1 MESNPAE
8 KGRIPTLHVV
18 ADSIPQAHYRAVKA
32 VWEHG
37 ARIRTEYD
45 KKNEKGEFVDP
56 PSRDARV
63 LIEVKD
69 PWREPRYPPILHSE
83 IGAYIAEIMGA
94 KDHLVL
100 SMKELVEAVEKG
112 GVPEQQ
118 RWPYTYSKRLK
129 QYPSLEAVLKEMAVI
144 GKDDAGVNVFKSRE
158 QFLELM
164 DSRTINQMDLATA
177 RIVETPYS
185 RRAVMT
191 TTIPFIDHYLKEDV
205 PCLRE
210 IQLRA
215 VESENNDLV
224 LNMNTTWRSRDLY
237 KAWPDNIIG
246 ITFLQSHLAR
256 SIEEKSG
263 SKTRVGSYADYSC
276 SLHIYGSYFH
286 EIEGDSGKGL
296 KSFFERHDEKTFIA
310 MSMTSEQARDL
321 LVLPELK
328 ELLTPK
334 KIEEWKFGDEQTGI
348 IQTLIDDLE
357 QGKYLP

>member
-1 MESNPAE
+1 MENNPAE
-8 KGRIPTLHVV
+8 EGRIPTLHVV

-45 KKNEKGEFVDP
+45 KKNEKGEFIDP

-63 LIEVKD
+63 LIEVKK
-69 PWREPRYPPILHSE
+69 PWKEPRYPPILHSE

-100 SMKELVEAVEKG
+100 SMKELIDAVEKG
-112 GVPEQQ
+112 GVPQEK
-118 RWPYTYSKRLK
+118 RWPYTYSRRLRK
-129 QYPSLEAVLKEMAVI
+129 YPSLDMVLKKMMENYEHNT
-144 GKDDAGVNVFKSRE
+144 NVDIFELRE
-158 QFLELM
+158 EFLELL
-164 DSRTINQMDLATA
+164 DNYTINQIDLAIA
-177 RIVETPYS
+177 RIAETPYS
-185 RRAVMT
+185 RRAVMAT
-191 TTIPFIDHYLKEDV
+191 AIPFIDNSLKEDV

-215 VESENNDLV
+215 VEIENNDLV
-224 LNMNTTWRSRDLY
+224 LNMNTSWRSRDLY

-246 ITFLQSHLAR
+246 ITFLQGQIAR
-256 SIEEKSG
+256 LIEKKSG
-263 SKTRVGSYADYSC
+263 RKTKVGSYADYSS

-286 EIEGDSGKGL
+286 EIEGDTEKGL
-296 KSFFERHDEKTFIA
+296 KSFFERHNEEAFIN

-328 ELLTPK
+328 ELLTPQ

-348 IQTLIDDLE
+348 IETLINDLE
-357 QGKYLP
+357 QRKYLP

>member
-1 MESNPAE
+1 MENNPAE
-8 KGRIPTLHVV
+8 KGRIPTLHIV

-37 ARIRTEYD
+37 VRLRTEYD
-45 KKNEKGEFVDP
+45 KKNEKGNFIDP

-69 PWREPRYPPILHSE
+69 PWKEPRYPAILHSE

-100 SMKELVEAVEKG
+100 PMQELIEAAGKD
-112 GVPEQQ
+112 GVPTEK
-118 RWPYTYSKRLK
+118 RWPYTYSQRLK
-129 QYPSLEAVLKEMAVI
+129 QYPSLGMVLKKMEENHSNQADLDI
-144 GKDDAGVNVFKSRE
+144 IKIKDE
-158 QFLELM
+158 LLELL
-164 DSRTINQMDLATA
+164 DSNTINQIDLAID
-177 RIVETPYS
+177 RIVETSYS

-191 TTIPFIDHYLKEDV
+191 TSIPFIDNFLKEDV

-210 IQLRA
+210 VQLRA
-215 VESENNDLV
+215 VELTDKDLA
-224 LNMNTTWRSRDLY
+224 LNMNTMWRSRDLY

-246 ITFLQSHLAR
+246 ITFLQSHIAR
-256 SIEEKSG
+256 LIEKKSG
-263 SKTRVGSYADYSC
+263 RKTTVGSYADYSS

-286 EIEGDSGKGL
+286 EIEGDAGKGL
-296 KSFFERHDEKTFIA
+296 KSFFERHDEETFIN

-328 ELLTPK
+328 ELLTPG
-334 KIEEWKFGDEQTGI
+334 KIEEWKFGDEQIEI
-348 IQTLIDDLE
+348 IETLVNDLE

>member
-1 MESNPAE
+1 MEKYPAE
-8 KGRIPTLHVV
+8 EGRIPTLHVV
-18 ADSIPQAHYRAVKA
+18 ADSIPQAHFRAVKA

-37 ARIRTEYD
+37 VRIKTEYD
-45 KKNEKGEFVDP
+45 KKNEHGEFIDP

-69 PWREPRYPPILHSE
+69 PMKEPRYPPILHSE

-100 SMKELVEAVEKG
+100 SMKELMQAVEKG
-112 GVPEQQ
+112 GVPEEQ
-118 RWPYTYSKRLK
+118 RWPYTYSGRLRK
-129 QYPSLEAVLKEMAVI
+129 YPSLETALKKLAVNTENGPQANILALGEK
-144 GKDDAGVNVFKSRE
+144 
-158 QFLELM
+158 FLDLL
-164 DSRTINQMDLATA
+164 DNHTINQIDLAVA
-177 RIVETPYS
+177 RISETPYS

-191 TTIPFIDHYLKEDV
+191 TTIPFIDHHLKEDV

-215 VESENNDLV
+215 VETADGDLV

-237 KAWPDNIIG
+237 KAWPDNVIG
-246 ITFLQSHLAR
+246 ITFLQGHIAR
-256 SIEEKSG
+256 LIEEKSG
-263 SKTRVGSYADYSC
+263 RKTRVGSYADYSS

-286 EIEGDSGKGL
+286 EIEGDTEKGL
-296 KSFFERHDEKTFIA
+296 KSFFERHDEETFIN
-310 MSMTSEQARDL
+310 MSMTGEQARDF

-328 ELLTPK
+328 ELLTPQ
-334 KIEEWKFGDEQTGI
+334 KIEEWKFGDEQTAI
-348 IQTLIDDLE
+348 IETIINDLE

>member
-1 MESNPAE
+1 
-8 KGRIPTLHVV
+8 LHVV

-45 KKNEKGEFVDP
+45 KKDERGEFIDP

-63 LIEVKD
+63 LIEVKN
-69 PWREPRYPPILHSE
+69 PWQEPRYPPILHSE

-100 SMKELVEAVEKG
+100 SMKELIEAVEKR
-112 GVPEQQ
+112 GVPEEK
-118 RWPYTYSKRLK
+118 RWPYTYSGRLRK
-129 QYPSLEAVLKEMAVI
+129 YPSLEMALKKILENHGDHATASI
-144 GKDDAGVNVFKSRE
+144 FELRE
-158 QFLELM
+158 RFLELL
-164 DSRTINQMDLATA
+164 DECTVNQIELAID

-191 TTIPFIDHYLKEDV
+191 TTIPFIDDRLKEDV

-210 IQLRA
+210 IQLRT
-215 VESENNDLV
+215 VETDKNELV

-237 KAWPDNIIG
+237 KAWPDNTIG
-246 ITFLQSHLAR
+246 ITFLQSRIAGM
-256 SIEEKSG
+256 IEKKSG
-263 SKTRVGSYADYSC
+263 RKTRVGSYADYSS

-286 EIEGDSGKGL
+286 EIEGDTEKGL
-296 KSFFERHDEKTFIA
+296 KSFFERHDGEAFIK
-310 MSMTSEQARDL
+310 MSMTSEQARDQ

-328 ELLTPK
+328 ELLTSR
-334 KIEEWKFGDEQTGI
+334 KIEEWKFGDEQIGI
-348 IQTLIDDLE
+348 IRTLVNDLE

>member
-1 MESNPAE
+1 MENNLAE
-8 KGRIPTLHVV
+8 EGRIPTLQVV

-32 VWEHG
+32 VWEQG

-45 KKNEKGEFVDP
+45 KKSEKGEFIDP

-69 PWREPRYPPILHSE
+69 PWKEPRYPPILHSE

-100 SMKELVEAVEKG
+100 SMKELIEAVEKG
-112 GVPEQQ
+112 GVPEEK
-118 RWPYTYSKRLK
+118 RWPYTYSGRLRK
-129 QYPSLEAVLKEMAVI
+129 YPALEMVLKKMMENR
-144 GKDDAGVNVFKSRE
+144 KDDIHVNIFELRDK
-158 QFLELM
+158 FLELL
-164 DSRTINQMDLATA
+164 DECTINQIDLGIA

-185 RRAVMT
+185 RRAVMA
-191 TTIPFIDHYLKEDV
+191 TTIPFIDEHLREDV

-215 VESENNDLV
+215 VEVENNDLV
-224 LNMNTTWRSRDLY
+224 LNMNTMWRSRDLY
-237 KAWPDNIIG
+237 KAWPDNVIG
-246 ITFLQSHLAR
+246 ITFLQGQIAR
-256 SIEEKSG
+256 SIEKRSG
-263 SKTRVGSYADYSC
+263 RKTRVGSYADYSS

-286 EIEGDSGKGL
+286 EIEGDPEKGL
-296 KSFFERHDEKTFIA
+296 KSFFERHDEKTFIN

-328 ELLTPK
+328 ELLTPQ

-348 IQTLIDDLE
+348 IETLINDLE
-357 QGKYLP
+357 HGKYLP

>member
-1 MESNPAE
+1 MENDSAG

-45 KKNEKGEFVDP
+45 KKNEKGEFIDP

-69 PWREPRYPPILHSE
+69 PWQEPRYPPILHSE

-100 SMKELVEAVEKG
+100 SMKELIEAVEKG
-112 GVPEQQ
+112 GVPEEK
-118 RWPYTYSKRLK
+118 RWPYTYSRRLRK
-129 QYPSLEAVLKEMAVI
+129 YPSLEMALKKILENHGDVTSA
-144 GKDDAGVNVFKSRE
+144 NVFELRE
-158 QFLELM
+158 RFLELL
-164 DSRTINQMDLATA
+164 DECTINQIDLAIA
-177 RIVETPYS
+177 RIAETPYS
-185 RRAVMT
+185 RRAIMT
-191 TTIPFIDHYLKEDV
+191 TTIPFIDDRLKEDV

-215 VESENNDLV
+215 VETDKNELV

-246 ITFLQSHLAR
+246 ITFLQGRIAGL
-256 SIEEKSG
+256 IEKKSG
-263 SKTRVGSYADYSC
+263 RKTRVGSYADYSS
-276 SLHIYGSYFH
+276 SLHIYGSYFN
-286 EIEGDSGKGL
+286 EIEGDTAKGL
-296 KSFFERHDEKTFIA
+296 KSFFERHDEEAFIN

-328 ELLTPK
+328 ELLTPR
-334 KIEEWKFGDEQTGI
+334 KIEEWKFGDEQIDI
-348 IQTLIDDLE
+348 IRTLVNDLE

>member
-1 MESNPAE
+1 MENNLTE
-8 KGRIPTLHVV
+8 EGRIPTLHVV

-45 KKNEKGEFVDP
+45 KKNEKGEFIDP
-56 PSRDARV
+56 ASRDARV

-69 PWREPRYPPILHSE
+69 PWKEPRYPPILHSE

-100 SMKELVEAVEKG
+100 PMKELLEAVEKG
-112 GVPEQQ
+112 GAPEEK
-118 RWPYTYSKRLK
+118 RWPYTYSLRLRK
-129 QYPSLEAVLKEMAVI
+129 YPSLGMVLKMI
-144 GKDDAGVNVFKSRE
+144 MDNHTGDAEANIFELRE
-158 QFLELM
+158 EFLELL
-164 DSRTINQMDLATA
+164 DKQTINQIEVAIA
-177 RIVETPYS
+177 RIAGTPYS

-191 TTIPFIDHYLKEDV
+191 TAIPFIDDRLKEDV

-215 VESENNDLV
+215 VEIDNNDLV
-224 LNMNTTWRSRDLY
+224 LNLNTMWRSRDLY
-237 KAWPDNIIG
+237 KAWPDNVIA
-246 ITFLQSHLAR
+246 ITFLQGHLAR
-256 SIEEKSG
+256 LIEKKSG
-263 SKTRVGSYADYSC
+263 RKTRVGSYADYSS

-286 EIEGDSGKGL
+286 EIEGVAEKGL
-296 KSFFERHDEKTFIA
+296 KSFFERHDEEAFIN

-328 ELLTPK
+328 ELLTPQ
-334 KIEEWKFGDEQTGI
+334 KIKEWKFGDEQTEI
-348 IQTLIDDLE
+348 IETLIDDLE